1 MKRWISGILLCG
13 ILLMLLTGC
22 HKGSEEETSSL
33 KTFSWPSGVEEV
45 SSVVSSSEAE
55 SNMESA
61 DAQQTGGTG
70 GTQGSNSSPGT
81 SHGTSSVTAPVP
93 VKFVVYEGDTFMQVA
108 NRLEEKGVCSA
119 ADFYQTAQNYTVKS
133 FYVPESSDRCF
144 KMEGYLFPAT
154 YDFVKNDDPEDVLR
168 DMLNAYAA
176 YSGMPTDDD
185 LTLASIIERE
195 ARSSEHMA
203 LVSSVYHNRIAAGM
217 SLDADPTREYVNN
230 YITGNSLVSNQ
241 SKYAPL
247 YNTYRF
253 SGLPAGPIC
262 NPGNRAIEAAQN
274 PAQTNYYY
282 FFFGMDN
289 TNHYSETYEEHCAQ
303 IEKYGVQSQ

>member
-1 MKRWISGILLCG
+1 MKRFISGILLCG
-13 ILLMLLTGC
+13 VLLLCLSGC
-22 HKGSEEETSSL
+22 GEGTAEETSSL
-33 KTFSWPSGVEEV
+33 KTFSWPSGTE
-45 SSVVSSSEAE
+45 VVSSLASEE
-55 SNMESA
+55 SSA
-61 DAQQTGGTG
+61 
-70 GTQGSNSSPGT
+70 SSEDT
-81 SHGTSSVTAPVP
+81 SPAPAPAPVP

-119 ADFYQTAQNYTVKS
+119 ADFYQVAQNYTVKS
-133 FYVPESSDRCF
+133 FTVPSSADRCF

-154 YDFVKNDDPEDVLR
+154 YDFVKDDDPEDVLR

-176 YSGMPTDDD
+176 YSGMPSDDD
-185 LTLASIIERE
+185 LILASIIERE
-195 ARSSEHMA
+195 ARSDEHMA
-203 LVSSVYHNRIAAGM
+203 LVSSVYHNRLAEGM
-217 SLDADPTREYVNN
+217 KLDADPTREYVND

-241 SKYAPL
+241 GKYAPL

-262 NPGNRAIEAAQN
+262 NPSRRAIDAARN

-289 TNHYSETYEEHCAQ
+289 TNHYSETYEEHLAQ
-303 IEKYGVQSQ
+303 IEQYGIQYQ